1 MQEQESTLGTL
12 DHKPSI
18 ETQGQLVWTRGR
30 NQEKNNELTKWHS
43 SDDHY
48 ILIREDIVVDNVLSI
63 KILLYSRNVKVLN
76 NKLDMLIYCTLQM
89 HVQQVTYANLLW
101 VLHMNVQHSL
111 SVPSEN
117 DRQNYCKE

>member
-1 MQEQESTLGTL
+1 MQEQESTLGTV

-48 ILIREDIVVDNVLSI
+48 ILIREDIVFRFQAGTTVRITVRNKYI
-63 KILLYSRNVKVLN
+63 FNNYSVS
-76 NKLDMLIYCTLQM
+76 
-89 HVQQVTYANLLW
+89 ALW
-101 VLHMNVQHSL
+101 KR
-111 SVPSEN
+111 
-117 DRQNYCKE
+117 DGK